1 MKKVNI
7 SDHNCGKGYINVSVK
22 YKTYIKIKCEIF
34 LHMGV
39 ILGVSIFHH
48 K

>member
-7 SDHNCGKGYINVSVK
+7 SDHNCGKEYIHVSVK
-22 YKTYIKIKCEIF
+22 YKKHIKIKCEIF
-34 LHMGV
+34 LHIGV
-39 ILGVSIFHH
+39 ILGVSIFHY